1 MLSPSHRRRCDMA
14 DPEVSPKLA
23 VIVYA
28 DVAGSTAL
36 VQRNETL
43 AHQRINDAFQQFSF
57 IIHKITWD

>member
-1 MLSPSHRRRCDMA
+1 MA
-14 DPEVSPKLA
+14 GPEITRKLA
-23 VIVYA
+23 IIVHA
-28 DVAGSTAL
+28 DVVGSTAL